1 MNSFYKNKSITDY
14 FKLIILLIMFLF
26 GLVFKASTRDF
37 ILLVVLVLIEFAFK
51 IGFKYIN
58 SISYTISNKFY
69 KNLLKMLNIIN
80 LEFDFLF
87 VYLFFD
93 SIFEFNIK
101 FFVGIIFCILLVS
114 IFIFSFFISLNLK
127 YEVLIFRMPNE
138 SDRESILEIYLE
150 GAEALKNDG
159 VDQWQGQY
167 VPSFK
172 DIDEHLGIDL
182 YVLEYHRKIV
192 STVCLVEGID
202 EDYESI
208 NGKWNTSIPYISIH
222 KVATSNKY
230 KKQSFAKKMMSYIEN
245 LAKRKRMDLRIDTH
259 KDNKK
264 MRNFIIS
271 CGYKYT
277 GEVVLQG
284 ELERLAYD
292 KKVVY
297 V

>member
-1 MNSFYKNKSITDY
+1 
-14 FKLIILLIMFLF
+14 MFLF

-37 ILLVVLVLIEFAFK
+37 VLLVVLVLIEFAFK

-69 KNLLKMLNIIN
+69 KNILNMLNIIN
-80 LEFDFLF
+80 FEFDFLF

-93 SIFEFNIK
+93 SIFKFNIK
-101 FFVGIIFCILLVS
+101 YLVGIIFGVLVMS
-114 IFIFSFFISLNLK
+114 IIFFSFFVSLNLK
-127 YEVLIFRMPNE
+127 YEILTFRMANE
-138 SDRESILEIYLE
+138 LDRESILNIYLE
-150 GAEALKNDG
+150 GANALKEDG
-159 VDQWQGQY
+159 VDQWQGHY

-202 EDYESI
+202 EDYENI
-208 NGKWNTSIPYISIH
+208 NGKWNTSLPYISIH
-222 KVATSNKY
+222 KVATSNEY
-230 KKQSFAKKMMSYIEN
+230 KKQSFGRKMMSYIEN
-245 LAKRKRMDLRIDTH
+245 FAKRKRMDLRIDTH

-277 GEVVLQG
+277 GEVILQG

-292 KKVVY
+292 KKIL
-297 V
+297 

>member
-1 MNSFYKNKSITDY
+1 MNLFCNNKNLSDY
-14 FKLIILLIMFLF
+14 VKLIILVIMFLF
-26 GLVFKASTRDF
+26 GLSFKASTGDY
-37 ILLVVLVLIEFAFK
+37 ILLIVLMLIEFAFK
-51 IGFKYIN
+51 IGVKYIN
-58 SISYTISNKFY
+58 SISYTISIKFY
-69 KNLLKMLNIIN
+69 KNILKMLNIIN
-80 LEFDFLF
+80 FEFNFLF

-93 SIFEFNIK
+93 SIFKFNIK
-101 FFVGIIFCILLVS
+101 YLTGIIFGVLAISIIL
-114 IFIFSFFISLNLK
+114 FSFFISLNLK
-127 YEVLIFRMPNE
+127 YEVLIFRMANE

-150 GAEALKNDG
+150 GAESLKADG
-159 VDQWQGQY
+159 VDQWQGKY

-172 DIDEHLGIDL
+172 DIDEHLGVDL
-182 YVLEYHRKIV
+182 YVLEYHKRIV

-202 EDYESI
+202 EDYENI
-208 NGKWNTSIPYISIH
+208 NGKWNTSLPYISIH
-222 KVATSNKY
+222 KVATSNEY
-230 KKQSFAKKMMSYIEN
+230 KKQSFGRKMMRYIEN

-292 KKVVY
+292 KKVL
-297 V
+297 

>member
-14 FKLIILLIMFLF
+14 FKFIFLLIMFLF
-26 GLVFKASTRDF
+26 GLVFKASTGDY

-69 KNLLKMLNIIN
+69 KKILKMLNIIN
-80 LEFDFLF
+80 FEFDFLF
-87 VYLFFD
+87 VYIFFD
-93 SIFEFNIK
+93 SILGLNVKYFI
-101 FFVGIIFCILLVS
+101 GILFAILVIS
-114 IFIFSFFISLNLK
+114 IFIFSFFVSLNLK
-127 YEVLIFRMPNE
+127 YEILTFRMANE
-138 SDRESILEIYLE
+138 LDRESILEIYLE

-172 DIDEHLGIDL
+172 DVDEHLGVDL
-182 YVLEYHRKIV
+182 YVLEYHKRIV
-192 STVCLVEGID
+192 STACLVEGID
-202 EDYESI
+202 EDYENI
-208 NGKWNTSIPYISIH
+208 NGKWNTSLPYISIH
-222 KVATSNKY
+222 KVATSNEY
-230 KKQSFAKKMMSYIEN
+230 KKQSFGRKMMSYIEN
-245 LAKRKRMDLRIDTH
+245 FAKRKRMDLRIDTH

-277 GEVVLQG
+277 GEVILQG
-284 ELERLAYD
+284 ELERLGYD
-292 KKVVY
+292 KKVV
-297 V
+297 

>member
-14 FKLIILLIMFLF
+14 VKLIILVIMLLLSF
-26 GLVFKASTRDF
+26 VFKASIGNY
-37 ILLVVLVLIEFAFK
+37 ILLIVLMLIEFAFK
-51 IGFKYIN
+51 IGVKYIN

-69 KNLLKMLNIIN
+69 KNILKMLNIIN
-80 LEFDFLF
+80 FEFESLF
-87 VYLFFD
+87 IYIFFD

-101 FFVGIIFCILLVS
+101 YLVGIIFSILVMS
-114 IFIFSFFISLNLK
+114 IIFFSFFVSLNLK
-127 YEVLIFRMPNE
+127 YEVLTFRMANE
-138 SDRESILEIYLE
+138 SDIESILEIYLE
-150 GAEALKNDG
+150 GAEALKADG

-182 YVLEYHRKIV
+182 YVLEYHKRIV
-192 STVCLVEGID
+192 STACLVEGID
-202 EDYESI
+202 EDYENI
-208 NGKWNTSIPYISIH
+208 DGKWNTSIPYISIH

-284 ELERLAYD
+284 ELERLGYD
-292 KKVVY
+292 KKVV
-297 V
+297 

>member
-1 MNSFYKNKSITDY
+1 MNSFCKNKNLSNY
-14 FKLIILLIMFLF
+14 LKLIFLVIMFLF
-26 GLVFKASTRDF
+26 GLVFKASTRDY

-51 IGFKYIN
+51 IGFNYIN

-69 KNLLKMLNIIN
+69 KKILKMLNIIN
-80 LEFDFLF
+80 FEFDFLF

-93 SIFEFNIK
+93 SIIKFNIK
-101 FFVGIIFCILLVS
+101 YLVGIIFGILVMS
-114 IFIFSFFISLNLK
+114 IIFFSLFVSLNLK
-127 YEVLIFRMPNE
+127 YEVLTFRMANE

-150 GAEALKNDG
+150 GAEALKTDG

-192 STVCLVEGID
+192 STACLVEGID
-202 EDYESI
+202 EDYENI
-208 NGKWNTSIPYISIH
+208 KGKWNTSIPYISIH

-271 CGYKYT
+271 CGYKYA

-292 KKVVY
+292 KVIVK
-297 V
+297 

>member
-26 GLVFKASTRDF
+26 GLVFKASTRDY

-69 KNLLKMLNIIN
+69 KKILKMLNIIN
-80 LEFDFLF
+80 FEFDFLF

-93 SIFEFNIK
+93 SILGLNVKYFI
-101 FFVGIIFCILLVS
+101 GILFAILVIS

-127 YEVLIFRMPNE
+127 YEVLTFRMANE
-138 SDRESILEIYLE
+138 LDRESILEIYLD
-150 GAEALKNDG
+150 GSNALKNDR
-159 VDQWQGQY
+159 VNQWQGKY

-172 DIDEHLGIDL
+172 DVDEHLGVDL
-182 YVLEYHRKIV
+182 YVLEYHKRIV
-192 STVCLVEGID
+192 STACLVEGID
-202 EDYESI
+202 EDYENI

-222 KVATSNKY
+222 KVATSNEY
-230 KKQSFAKKMMSYIEN
+230 KKKSFGRKMMSYIEN
-245 LAKRKRMDLRIDTH
+245 FAKRKRMDLRIDTH

-277 GEVVLQG
+277 GEVILQG
-284 ELERLAYD
+284 ELERLGYD
-292 KKVVY
+292 KKVV
-297 V
+297 

>member
-1 MNSFYKNKSITDY
+1 MNSFYKNKNLSDY
-14 FKLIILLIMFLF
+14 LKLIFLVIMFLF
-26 GLVFKASTRDF
+26 GLVFKASTGDY

-69 KNLLKMLNIIN
+69 KKILKMLNIIN
-80 LEFDFLF
+80 FEFDFLF

-93 SIFEFNIK
+93 SILGLNVKYFI
-101 FFVGIIFCILLVS
+101 GILFAILVIS
-114 IFIFSFFISLNLK
+114 IFIFSFFVSLNLK
-127 YEVLIFRMPNE
+127 YEILTFRMANE
-138 SDRESILEIYLE
+138 LDRESILNIYLE
-150 GAEALKNDG
+150 GANALKEDG

-172 DIDEHLGIDL
+172 DVDEHLGVDL
-182 YVLEYHRKIV
+182 YVLEYHKRIV
-192 STVCLVEGID
+192 STACLVEGID
-202 EDYESI
+202 EDYENI
-208 NGKWNTSIPYISIH
+208 NGKWNTSLPYISIH
-222 KVATSNKY
+222 KVATSNEY
-230 KKQSFAKKMMSYIEN
+230 KKQSFGRKMMSYIEN
-245 LAKRKRMDLRIDTH
+245 FAKRKRMDLRIDTH

-277 GEVVLQG
+277 GEVILQG

-292 KKVVY
+292 KNVL
-297 V
+297 

>member
-14 FKLIILLIMFLF
+14 FKFIFLLIMFLF
-26 GLVFKASTRDF
+26 GLVFKASTGDY

-58 SISYTISNKFY
+58 SISYTISDKFY
-69 KNLLKMLNIIN
+69 KKILKMLNIIN
-80 LEFDFLF
+80 FEFESLF
-87 VYLFFD
+87 IYIFFD
-93 SIFEFNIK
+93 SIFKFNIK
-101 FFVGIIFCILLVS
+101 YLVGIIFGVLVMSIIL
-114 IFIFSFFISLNLK
+114 FSFFISLNLK
-127 YEVLIFRMPNE
+127 YEILTFRMANE
-138 SDRESILEIYLE
+138 SDRESILNIYLE
-150 GAEALKNDG
+150 GANALKEDG
-159 VDQWQGQY
+159 VDQWQGNY

-172 DIDEHLGIDL
+172 DVDEHLGVDL
-182 YVLEYHRKIV
+182 YVLEYHKRIV
-192 STVCLVEGID
+192 STACLVEGID
-202 EDYESI
+202 EDYENI

-264 MRNFIIS
+264 MRNFILS

-277 GEVVLQG
+277 GEVILQG

-292 KKVVY
+292 KNVL
-297 V
+297 

>member
-1 MNSFYKNKSITDY
+1 MDLFCKNKNIYDY
-14 FKLIILLIMFLF
+14 LKIILLVSMFIF
-26 GLVFKASTRDF
+26 GLIFKASTGDY
-37 ILLVVLVLIEFAFK
+37 ILLIVLLLIEFAFK
-51 IGFKYIN
+51 IGFNYIN
-58 SISYTISNKFY
+58 SINYTISNKFH
-69 KNLLKMLNIIN
+69 KNILKMLNILN
-80 LEFDFLF
+80 FEFDFLF
-87 VYLFFD
+87 VYIFFD
-93 SIFEFNIK
+93 SLLGLNVKYFI
-101 FFVGIIFCILLVS
+101 GILFAILFIS
-114 IFIFSFFISLNLK
+114 IIIFSFYIYLNLK
-127 YEVLIFRMPNE
+127 YEVLTFRMANE

-150 GAEALKNDG
+150 GSNALKEDG
-159 VDQWQGQY
+159 VDQWQGKY

-182 YVLEYHRKIV
+182 YVLEYHKRVV

-202 EDYESI
+202 EDYENI
-208 NGKWNTSIPYISIH
+208 DGKWNTSIPYISIH

-230 KKQSFAKKMMSYIEN
+230 KKQSFAKKMMYYIEN

-271 CGYKYT
+271 CGYEYT
-277 GEVVLQG
+277 GEVILQG
-284 ELERLAYD
+284 ELERVAYD

>member
-1 MNSFYKNKSITDY
+1 MNSFYKNKNITDY
-14 FKLIILLIMFLF
+14 VKLILLGIMFLLSF
-26 GLVFKASTRDF
+26 VFKASTGDY
-37 ILLVVLVLIEFAFK
+37 ILLIVLILIEFAFK

-69 KNLLKMLNIIN
+69 KNILNMLNIIN
-80 LEFDFLF
+80 FEFEFLF
-87 VYLFFD
+87 IYIFFD

-101 FFVGIIFCILLVS
+101 YLVGIIFGILVIS
-114 IFIFSFFISLNLK
+114 IIFFSLFVSLNLK
-127 YEVLIFRMPNE
+127 YEVLTFRMANE
-138 SDRESILEIYLE
+138 SDRESILEIYFE
-150 GAEALKNDG
+150 GAEALKTDG

-292 KKVVY
+292 KVIVK
-297 V
+297 

>member
-14 FKLIILLIMFLF
+14 VKLILLVIMFLF
-26 GLVFKASTRDF
+26 GFVFKASTRDY
-37 ILLVVLVLIEFAFK
+37 ILLIVLVLVEFAFK
-51 IGFKYIN
+51 IGFNYIN
-58 SISYTISNKFY
+58 SISYTISNKFH
-69 KNLLKMLNIIN
+69 KNILKMLNIIN
-80 LEFDFLF
+80 LEFDFL
-87 VYLFFD
+87 YGYMFFD

-101 FFVGIIFCILLVS
+101 FFVGIIFCILVIS
-114 IFIFSFFISLNLK
+114 IIFFSFFISLNLK
-127 YEVLIFRMPNE
+127 YEVLKFRMANE
-138 SDRESILEIYLE
+138 SDRESILEIYLD
-150 GAEALKNDG
+150 GAEALKADG
-159 VDQWQGQY
+159 VNQWQGQY
-167 VPSFK
+167 IPSFK
-172 DIDEHLGIDL
+172 DIDKHLGIDL
-182 YVLEYHRKIV
+182 YVLEYHRRV
-192 STVCLVEGID
+192 LSTACLVEGID

-292 KKVVY
+292 KVIVK
-297 V
+297 

>member
-1 MNSFYKNKSITDY
+1 MNSFYKNKNITDY
-14 FKLIILLIMFLF
+14 VKLILLGIMFLLSF
-26 GLVFKASTRDF
+26 VFKASTGDY
-37 ILLVVLVLIEFAFK
+37 ILLIVLILIEFAFK
-51 IGFKYIN
+51 IVFNYIN

-80 LEFDFLF
+80 FEFESLF
-87 VYLFFD
+87 IYIFFN

-101 FFVGIIFCILLVS
+101 YLVGIIFGILVMS
-114 IFIFSFFISLNLK
+114 IIFFSLFVSLNLK
-127 YEVLIFRMPNE
+127 YEVLIFRMANE

-172 DIDEHLGIDL
+172 DIDEHLGVDL
-182 YVLEYHRKIV
+182 YVLEYHKRIV
-192 STVCLVEGID
+192 STACLVEGID
-202 EDYESI
+202 EDYENI

-230 KKQSFAKKMMSYIEN
+230 KKQSFGRKMMYYVEN
-245 LAKRKRMDLRIDTH
+245 FAKRKRMDLRIDTH

-264 MRNFIIS
+264 MRNFIVS

-277 GEVVLQG
+277 GEVILQG

-292 KKVVY
+292 KKVV
-297 V
+297 

>member
-1 MNSFYKNKSITDY
+1 MNSFYKNKNITDY
-14 FKLIILLIMFLF
+14 VKLILLGIMFLLSF
-26 GLVFKASTRDF
+26 VFKASTGDY
-37 ILLVVLVLIEFAFK
+37 ILLIVLILIEFAFK
-51 IGFKYIN
+51 IGFNYIN

-87 VYLFFD
+87 IYLFFD

-127 YEVLIFRMPNE
+127 YEVLIFRMANE

-150 GAEALKNDG
+150 GAESLKNDG
-159 VDQWQGQY
+159 VDQWQGKY

-284 ELERLAYD
+284 ELERLGYD
-292 KKVVY
+292 KNVL
-297 V
+297 

>member
-14 FKLIILLIMFLF
+14 FKFIFLSIMFLF
-26 GLVFKASTRDF
+26 GLVFKASTGDY

-69 KNLLKMLNIIN
+69 KKILKMLNIIN
-80 LEFDFLF
+80 FEFDFLF

-93 SIFEFNIK
+93 SIIKFNIK
-101 FFVGIIFCILLVS
+101 YLVGIIFSILVMS
-114 IFIFSFFISLNLK
+114 IIFFSFFVSLNLK
-127 YEVLIFRMPNE
+127 YEVLTFRMANE
-138 SDRESILEIYLE
+138 SDRESILNIYLE
-150 GAEALKNDG
+150 GANALKEDG

-172 DIDEHLGIDL
+172 DVDEHLGVDL
-182 YVLEYHRKIV
+182 YVLEYHKRIV
-192 STVCLVEGID
+192 STACLVEGID
-202 EDYESI
+202 EDYENI
-208 NGKWNTSIPYISIH
+208 KGKWNTSIPYISIH
-222 KVATSNKY
+222 KVATSNEY
-230 KKQSFAKKMMSYIEN
+230 KKQSFGRKMMSYIEN
-245 LAKRKRMDLRIDTH
+245 FAKRKRMDLRIDTH

-292 KKVVY
+292 KKVL
-297 V
+297 

>member
-1 MNSFYKNKSITDY
+1 MNPFYKNKSITDN

-26 GLVFKASTRDF
+26 GLVFKASTGDF
-37 ILLVVLVLIEFAFK
+37 VLLVVLVLIEFAFK

-58 SISYTISNKFY
+58 SINYTISNNFY
-69 KNLLKMLNIIN
+69 KNILKMLNILN
-80 LEFDFLF
+80 FEFDFLF
-87 VYLFFD
+87 VYIFFD
-93 SIFEFNIK
+93 SILGLNVKYFI
-101 FFVGIIFCILLVS
+101 GILFAILVIS

-127 YEVLIFRMPNE
+127 YEVLIFRMANE

-150 GAEALKNDG
+150 GAESLKNDG

-202 EDYESI
+202 EDYENI
-208 NGKWNTSIPYISIH
+208 KGKWNTSIPYISIH

-245 LAKRKRMDLRIDTH
+245 FAKRKRMDLRIDTH

-264 MRNFIIS
+264 MRNFIMS
-271 CGYKYT
+271 CGYKYA
-277 GEVVLQG
+277 GEVILQG

-292 KKVVY
+292 KKVL
-297 V
+297 

>member
-1 MNSFYKNKSITDY
+1 MNSFYKNKNITDY
-14 FKLIILLIMFLF
+14 VKLILLGIMFLLSF
-26 GLVFKASTRDF
+26 VFKASTGDY
-37 ILLVVLVLIEFAFK
+37 ILLIVLILIEFAFK

-69 KNLLKMLNIIN
+69 KNILNMLNIIN
-80 LEFDFLF
+80 FEFEFLF
-87 VYLFFD
+87 IYIFFD

-101 FFVGIIFCILLVS
+101 YLVGIIFGILVIS
-114 IFIFSFFISLNLK
+114 IIFFSLFVSLNLK
-127 YEVLIFRMPNE
+127 YEVLTFRMANE

-150 GAEALKNDG
+150 GAEALKTDG

-167 VPSFK
+167 VPSFI

-182 YVLEYHRKIV
+182 YVLEYHRRVV
-192 STVCLVEGID
+192 STACLVEGID
-202 EDYESI
+202 EDYENI
-208 NGKWNTSIPYISIH
+208 KGKWNTSIPYISIH
-222 KVATSNKY
+222 KVATSNEY
-230 KKQSFAKKMMSYIEN
+230 QKQSFGRKMMRYIEN

-277 GEVVLQG
+277 GEVILQG

-292 KKVVY
+292 KNVL
-297 V
+297 

>member
-14 FKLIILLIMFLF
+14 VKLIILVIMFLF
-26 GLVFKASTRDF
+26 GLVFKASTGDF
-37 ILLVVLVLIEFAFK
+37 VLLVVLVLIEFAFK

-58 SISYTISNKFY
+58 SINYTISNNFY
-69 KNLLKMLNIIN
+69 KNILKMLNILN
-80 LEFDFLF
+80 FEFDFLF
-87 VYLFFD
+87 VYIFFD
-93 SIFEFNIK
+93 SILGLNVKYFI
-101 FFVGIIFCILLVS
+101 GILFAILVIS

-127 YEVLIFRMPNE
+127 YEVLIFRMANE
-138 SDRESILEIYLE
+138 SDRESILEIYLD
-150 GAEALKNDG
+150 GAEALKTDG

-172 DIDEHLGIDL
+172 DVDEHLGVDL

-202 EDYESI
+202 EDYENI
-208 NGKWNTSIPYISIH
+208 NGKWNTSLPYISIH
-222 KVATSNKY
+222 KVATSNEY

-264 MRNFIIS
+264 MRNFIMS
-271 CGYKYT
+271 CGYKYA
-277 GEVVLQG
+277 GEVILQG

-292 KKVVY
+292 KKVL
-297 V
+297 

>member
-14 FKLIILLIMFLF
+14 VKLILLVIMFSLGF
-26 GLVFKASTRDF
+26 VFKASTRDF
-37 ILLVVLVLIEFAFK
+37 VLLIVLLLIEYAFK

-69 KNLLKMLNIIN
+69 KNILKMLNIIN
-80 LEFDFLF
+80 FEFESLF
-87 VYLFFD
+87 IYIFFD

-101 FFVGIIFCILLVS
+101 YLVGIIFSILVMS
-114 IFIFSFFISLNLK
+114 IIFFSFFVSLNLK
-127 YEVLIFRMPNE
+127 YEVLTFRMANE
-138 SDRESILEIYLE
+138 SDRESILEIYLD
-150 GAEALKNDG
+150 GVEALKKDG

-167 VPSFK
+167 VPSFI

-202 EDYESI
+202 EDYENI
-208 NGKWNTSIPYISIH
+208 KGKWNTSIPYISIH

-292 KKVVY
+292 KVIVK
-297 V
+297 

>member
-14 FKLIILLIMFLF
+14 FKFIFLLIMFLF
-26 GLVFKASTRDF
+26 GLVFKASTGDY

-69 KNLLKMLNIIN
+69 KKILKMLNIIN
-80 LEFDFLF
+80 FEFDFLF

-93 SIFEFNIK
+93 SIIKFNIK
-101 FFVGIIFCILLVS
+101 YLVGIIFSILVMS
-114 IFIFSFFISLNLK
+114 IIFFSFFVSLNLK
-127 YEVLIFRMPNE
+127 YEVLTFRMANE
-138 SDRESILEIYLE
+138 LDRESILNIYLE
-150 GAEALKNDG
+150 GANALKEDG

-172 DIDEHLGIDL
+172 DVDEHLGVDL
-182 YVLEYHRKIV
+182 YVLEYHKRIV
-192 STVCLVEGID
+192 STACLVEGID
-202 EDYESI
+202 ENYENI

-222 KVATSNKY
+222 KVATSNEY
-230 KKQSFAKKMMSYIEN
+230 KKQSFGRKMMSYIEN
-245 LAKRKRMDLRIDTH
+245 FAKRKRMDLRIDTH

-277 GEVVLQG
+277 GEVILQG
-284 ELERLAYD
+284 ELERLGYD
-292 KKVVY
+292 KKVV
-297 V
+297 